1 MGDVEKNPV
10 FDSIAQYLGIDLS
23 SEGRAARN
31 RRGVALIV
39 NGPPLSGKSKA
50 ALALARHYDAA
61 LLTLDAII
69 VEAITSSQ
77 TPAAY
82 KARAVCAETAARC
95 AEEMRLQEANKMS
108 SLLEKS
114 GNVSTQ
120 PPAGLSEA
128 ALAQHAQTQGANPGK
143 RASVTEQ
150 LNNTGQKQPNKKGK
164 PDISLIDQAS
174 TNVRRS
180 LNSSTSTYRCMAV
193 CGMSTIT

>member
-1 MGDVEKNPV
+1 
-10 FDSIAQYLGIDLS
+10 
-23 SEGRAARN
+23 
-31 RRGVALIV
+31 
-39 NGPPLSGKSKA
+39 
-50 ALALARHYDAA
+50 
-61 LLTLDAII
+61 
-69 VEAITSSQ
+69 
-77 TPAAY
+77 
-82 KARAVCAETAARC
+82 
-95 AEEMRLQEANKMS
+95 MS

-180 LNSSTSTYRCMAV
+180 LNSSASTYRCMAV